1 MDACLQIAHAIAE
14 NSQRE
19 QTVPLALGGCRS
31 VFNDYPRVVEEQNAN
46 LGIPGSEATHEKVWK
61 NLLFSSVSPGS
72 HLRIEIVFGG
82 VATSLV

>member
-14 NSQRE
+14 NSRRE

-46 LGIPGSEATHEKVWK
+46 LGIPGS
-61 NLLFSSVSPGS
+61 
-72 HLRIEIVFGG
+72 
-82 VATSLV
+82 